1 MNREDALKK
10 VKKCLAL
17 AKSSNEHE
25 SATALRQAQ
34 ALMREYQLTDF
45 EVSASDIKEV
55 RVRAQSSCIVA
66 WENRLVNRICGAFGT
81 ERFFDRQY
89 DEAGN
94 LRTWYVF
101 IGFPSSVEIAAYAYE
116 ILSRQCAKAR
126 REHVSK
132 QKRCK
137 PATKTAR
144 GDAFAWGWVD
154 RVARLIHAFAQ
165 PIENRQLLLSYVKHK
180 HPELRIIDAKDRIDK
195 KSDSHIHAGW
205 HAGANAELN
214 RGVGNSQQH
223 HGLLT

>member
-25 SATALRQAQ
+25 AATALRQAQ

-45 EVSASDIKEV
+45 EVTASDIKEV

-66 WENRLVNRICGAFGT
+66 WENRLVHRICEAFGT

-101 IGFPSSVEIAAYAYE
+101 IGFPSSVEIGAYAYE
-116 ILSRQCAKAR
+116 ILSRQCAKSR

-144 GDAFAWGWVD
+144 GDAFA
-154 RVARLIHAFAQ
+154 
-165 PIENRQLLLSYVKHK
+165 
-180 HPELRIIDAKDRIDK
+180 
-195 KSDSHIHAGW
+195 
-205 HAGANAELN
+205 
-214 RGVGNSQQH
+214 
-223 HGLLT
+223 